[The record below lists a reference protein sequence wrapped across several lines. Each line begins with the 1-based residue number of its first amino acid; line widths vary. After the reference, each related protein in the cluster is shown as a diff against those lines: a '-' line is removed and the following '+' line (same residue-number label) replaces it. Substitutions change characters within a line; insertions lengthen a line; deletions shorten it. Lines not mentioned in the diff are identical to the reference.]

1 MVSGFTPVVLLFFP
15 MIPVNSHQQGAVV
28 IGGAQHFD
36 REIITVGKNQVQFR
50 VAHSRVTV
58 DRQVGGTVSA
68 VGTAMIDLDVR
79 QLDQRVVQCAGN
91 LAGSAAGR

>member
-50 VAHSRVTV
+50 ALYSVLETW
-58 DRQVGGTVSA
+58 QVPPPYPS
-68 VGTAMIDLDVR
+68 LDVPAVSTPAC
-79 QLDQRVVQCAGN
+79 LYP
-91 LAGSAAGR
+91 LPGR